1 MMIGGGVATPPG
13 TAKSAAAI
21 DSEMVQVD
29 GIGSGSVSGSASG
42 SGSPATGA
50 TTTRL
55 ANSNNSNNNSS
66 SNNNNNNG
74 EISNNNN
81 NNNNNDGHAVANCA
95 GNTTAS
101 GTSDKFCCQDEDV
114 PISTGVARPWEPPS
128 PTFSQTRS
136 HLLQIHPPHH
146 HQHPAAHHHQ
156 QMNVPVS
163 LIDGVNLQNCT
174 AGPFASGNNGGA
186 SRQRLIELSHGLGA
200 LRHYNDLANHVLS
213 LNQQGAVV
221 TKLLGTLRPP
231 GLIGGSKPKVATP
244 AVVAKIEQYKREN
257 PTIFAWEIRERL
269 ISEGVCS
276 NATAPSVSSIN
287 RILRN
292 RAAERAAAE
301 FARAAGYGLY
311 AAAGPH
317 PYFNSHQHP
326 TTSHHLP
333 AGWPA
338 PTGAAGHPWMLPPLA
353 TGISG
358 AAASALLLPPSL
370 SPGAAAAAAAA
381 ASASAAGSSE
391 HALHAADVIARG
403 YLQDG
408 DGDDGSL
415 DGSEQPKFRRNRT
428 TFSPEQLEELEKE
441 FERSHYPCV
450 STRERL
456 ASKTSLSEA
465 RVQTGKVASSPAH
478 EPLKALATTASTAT
492 AAAAAAAAATA
503 LRYVRYGNRP
513 AYIRLLHR
521 RHGRRK

>member
-55 ANSNNSNNNSS
+55 TNSSNANSNN
-66 SNNNNNNG
+66 NNNNNNG
-74 EISNNNN
+74 EIG
-81 NNNNNDGHAVANCA
+81 NNNDGHGVANCTGA
-95 GNTTAS
+95 TAS
-101 GTSDKFCCQDEDV
+101 SASDKFCCQDEDI
-114 PISTGVARPWEPPS
+114 PASTGVTRPWEPPS

-136 HLLQIHPPHH
+136 HLLQVHPPHH
-146 HQHPAAHHHQ
+146 HQQHPAAHHHQ
-156 QMNVPVS
+156 QLNVPAS

-174 AGPFASGNNGGA
+174 AGPFASGNNGNA

-338 PTGAAGHPWMLPPLA
+338 PGAAGHPWMLPPLG

-358 AAASALLLPPSL
+358 ASALLLPPSL

-381 ASASAAGSSE
+381 ASASAGTSE
-391 HALHAADVIARG
+391 HALHAADAIARG

-478 EPLKALATTASTAT
+478 EPFKALATTATT
-492 AAAAAAAAATA
+492 TTAAAAAAATA
-503 LRYVRYGNRP
+503 FRYVRYGNRP
-513 AYIRLLHR
+513 AYVQLLHR

>member
-55 ANSNNSNNNSS
+55 TAANNAT
-66 SNNNNNNG
+66 NNNNNNG
-74 EISNNNN
+74 DVTNNNN
-81 NNNNNDGHAVANCA
+81 NNEVHQVVNCS
-95 GNTTAS
+95 S
-101 GTSDKFCCQDEDV
+101 GSTPATDKFCCHDDDAPV
-114 PISTGVARPWEPPS
+114 STGVARPWEPPS

-136 HLLQIHPPHH
+136 HLLRVHPPHP

-156 QMNVPVS
+156 QMTVPPVS
-163 LIDGVNLQNCT
+163 LIDGVSLQNCT
-174 AGPFASGNNGGA
+174 AGPFASGNGGGA
-186 SRQRLIELSHGLGA
+186 SRQRLLELSHGLGA

-269 ISEGVCS
+269 ISE
-276 NATAPSVSSIN
+276 
-287 RILRN
+287 
-292 RAAERAAAE
+292 
-301 FARAAGYGLY
+301 
-311 AAAGPH
+311 
-317 PYFNSHQHP
+317 
-326 TTSHHLP
+326 
-333 AGWPA
+333 
-338 PTGAAGHPWMLPPLA
+338 
-353 TGISG
+353 
-358 AAASALLLPPSL
+358 
-370 SPGAAAAAAAA
+370 
-381 ASASAAGSSE
+381 
-391 HALHAADVIARG
+391 
-403 YLQDG
+403 DG

-465 RVQTGKVASSPAH
+465 RVQVWFSNRRAKWRRHQRMNLLKRSPPPPPPPPPPQQQQQPPPPQQHSASGMEINRTSSCSIAGMGGESSAFRAVVTNSSSREAADRNERIERVEPVAKQPERKPSAFRMISQLVGDDSPSIPRPSSPTYDH
-478 EPLKALATTASTAT
+478 QRHGSNLATGLVPESTNNEDFERAEDEEDDEEIDVQDSDQDVPSSPT
-492 AAAAAAAAATA
+492 VAWRDHWTDQQP
-503 LRYVRYGNRP
+503 LELTKHDR
-513 AYIRLLHR
+513 
-521 RHGRRK
+521 